1 MSTPDHDALIKTIT
15 VLSRD
20 LTTALGQLQDAPAP
34 VQAQARAALS
44 TNLGTYAET
53 VQDKY
58 PEQDIVCAVGK

>member
-1 MSTPDHDALIKTIT
+1 MSTPDHDALIMTIT

-20 LTTALGQLQDAPAP
+20 LTTALGRLQEAPAS

-44 TNLGTYAET
+44 TNLATYTET

-58 PEQDIVCAVGK
+58 LEQDIVYAVGK

>member
-20 LTTALGQLQDAPAP
+20 LATALGQLKDAPAP
-34 VQAQARAALS
+34 IQAQARAALS
-44 TNLGTYAET
+44 TNLATYAET

-58 PEQDIVCAVGK
+58 LEQDIIYAVGK

>member
-1 MSTPDHDALIKTIT
+1 MSTPDHDALIMTIT

-20 LTTALGQLQDAPAP
+20 LTTALGQLQEAAAS

-44 TNLGTYAET
+44 TNLATYTET

-58 PEQDIVCAVGK
+58 LEQDIVYAVGK